1 MTLPGAADR
10 EAIDRANAKFWDE
23 LCGTTFARDHGI
35 ADRSLEG
42 LRRFD
47 RTYLDFY
54 PYLLQRVPVSTM
66 RDLAVLEVGLG
77 YGTLGQKIAE
87 SGARYTGL
95 DIAAG
100 PVEMMNTRLA
110 MQGLPGRAMQGN
122 MLDCPLPDASQDC
135 VVSIGCFHHTGNLA
149 RCIDEAWRVLK
160 PGGRA
165 FLMVYNA
172 LSYLRWIKWP
182 RQTLRAARA
191 PAQARPPSGSDA
203 ESYDFDTAGRAAPE
217 TVFVS
222 RAQLASM
229 MQRFSR
235 VDLVLENC
243 SDVRLL
249 GVTLVRR
256 GALIPTLGR
265 FAGLDIYASA
275 VK

>member
-1 MTLPGAADR
+1 LFPDPARFVTAAASNADPAELAKFGELAHR
-10 EAIDRANAKFWDE
+10 WWDPQGEFRPLHALNPLRLDWIDRLAPLSGKDV
-23 LCGTTFARDHGI
+23 LDVGCGGGILAESMARRGARVTGI
-35 ADRSLEG
+35 DLSEKP
-42 LRRFD
+42 LRVAQ
-47 RTYLDFY
+47 LH
-54 PYLLQRVPVSTM
+54 LQESG
-66 RDLAVLEVGLG
+66 LAVDYRLES
-77 YGTLGQKIAE
+77 AE
-87 SGARYTGL
+87 DHAAGHPARYDVVTCMEL
-95 DIAAG
+95 LEHVPDPSSTVAACAQ
-100 PVEMMNTRLA
+100 L
-110 MQGLPGRAMQGN
+110 
-122 MLDCPLPDASQDC
+122 
-135 VVSIGCFHHTGNLA
+135 
-149 RCIDEAWRVLK
+149 LK